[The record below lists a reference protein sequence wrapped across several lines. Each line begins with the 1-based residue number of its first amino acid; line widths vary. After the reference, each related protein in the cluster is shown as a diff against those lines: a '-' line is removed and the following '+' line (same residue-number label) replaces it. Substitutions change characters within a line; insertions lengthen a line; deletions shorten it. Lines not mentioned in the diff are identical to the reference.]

1 MRKFINTL
9 TGIVLPALI
18 LVSSSVA
25 VTILTQTNPVFAE
38 AAKCSVQSPIG
49 GGMTECSK
57 VAPIPGYSGTFD
69 ENKCYE
75 VILSTTTQVTEK
87 PCDKPPFAKDFTVVV
102 CKDGKSYQ
110 GTGSPEEVCKAN
122 GTELQDQVITCLD
135 GTTKTLP
142 SNADDAAK
150 IEACKDNCGYNAKD
164 GKKCSDEKIAE
175 KTKQASASA
184 GSANTD
190 AGLDAERKA
199 VRECQGDACVT
210 NNPLVKMV
218 TQLINFTSV
227 LVGIIVV
234 AVIILGGIEYASA
247 GGNPN
252 KVASAKHRITNAI
265 LAFVMYI
272 FFFAFLQWLI
282 PGGVFK

>member
-1 MRKFINTL
+1 MMYKKIQPIRRACLLLVFMITTL
-9 TGIVLPALI
+9 VSGALI
-18 LVSSSVA
+18 FGVRA
-25 VTILTQTNPVFAE
+25 AYAE
-38 AAKCSVQSPIG
+38 AGKCNYIGIG
-49 GGMTECSK
+49 GVIECSK
-57 VAPIPGYSGTFD
+57 VTPIPGYSGTFD
-69 ENKCYE
+69 EGACYDI
-75 VILSTTTQVTEK
+75 VLGATTAVTKK
-87 PCDKPPFAKDFTVVV
+87 PTCDAPPFASGFTTVV
-102 CKDGKSYQ
+102 CKDGKAYTGK
-110 GTGSPEEVCKAN
+110 GTPEEVCKAN
-122 GTELQDQVITCLD
+122 GTELQDQVIKCLD

-150 IEACKDNCGYNAKD
+150 INACKDNCGYNAKD

-272 FFFAFLQWLI
+272 FLFAFLQWLI